1 MTLNAPTQILFII
14 SVVFAIVGLIAFF
27 GPTIPLIGAYS
38 FWLMTAAF
46 AILVAACLFKGA

>member
-14 SVVFAIVGLIAFF
+14 SVVIAVIALIGVFV
-27 GPTIPLIGAYS
+27 TIPFVSAYA

-46 AILVAACLFKGA
+46 VILAAACLFKGA

>member
-14 SVVFAIVGLIAFF
+14 SVVVAIIA
-27 GPTIPLIGAYS
+27 LIGYFVSIPFVSAYA

-46 AILVAACLFKGA
+46 VVLAVACVMKGA